1 MRDTRIRFQI
11 RIYTLLPPHTHFWL
25 SPERSK
31 CNHST
36 CHSAAVTALGRSW
49 HNLGSI
55 KPPSRGLV
63 TKELNRHIR
72 QFQQKEGHGRGGGL
86 RSELTVTIS
95 INAINSQFLKSK
107 TNVCKPA
114 RCSYYYQGLLMEE
127 LLFGSEQHKKRREES
142 CCWSRL
148 PLVIVEQLI
157 LLK

>member
-1 MRDTRIRFQI
+1 MD
-11 RIYTLLPPHTHFWL
+11 
-25 SPERSK
+25 
-31 CNHST
+31 
-36 CHSAAVTALGRSW
+36 A
-49 HNLGSI
+49 
-55 KPPSRGLV
+55 
-63 TKELNRHIR
+63 
-72 QFQQKEGHGRGGGL
+72 GGGL
-86 RSELTVTIS
+86 RAELSVTIS

-148 PLVIVEQLI
+148 LLAIVEQLI